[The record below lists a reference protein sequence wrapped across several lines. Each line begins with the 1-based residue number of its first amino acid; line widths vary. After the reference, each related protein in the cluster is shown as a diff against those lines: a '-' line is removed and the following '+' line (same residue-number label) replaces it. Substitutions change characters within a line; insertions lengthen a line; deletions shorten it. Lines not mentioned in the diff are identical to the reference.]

1 MVGCYRC
8 IIVAEEVRVV
18 GLEDLS
24 KMYDTIRFISGLWK
38 NAPLIAA
45 LCAILITQLSK
56 AWIHFI
62 HARIWDTH
70 KLIDAGGMPSSHAA
84 GVAALTT
91 ALGYVVGPSS
101 PIFATAVVF
110 TAIVM
115 YDAGGIRRHAGEHAV
130 LLNRIAMEMSQAAT
144 GVIPEEAPNEQE
156 GERLKE
162 ILGHE
167 PKEVV
172 AGAMIGILVGVL
184 FGKWW

>member
-1 MVGCYRC
+1 MPN
-8 IIVAEEVRVV
+8 EFRVV
-18 GLEDLS
+18 DLEDLYD
-24 KMYDTIRFISGLWK
+24 MYDIIHFILGLWE

-45 LCAILITQLSK
+45 LCAILLTQVSK
-56 AWIHFI
+56 VWVHFVQT
-62 HARIWDTH
+62 RVWDTH
-70 KLIDAGGMPSSHAA
+70 KVIDAGGMPSSHAA

-91 ALGYVVGPSS
+91 TLAYVVGPAS

-130 LLNRIAMEMSQAAT
+130 LLNRIAMEMSQST
-144 GVIPEEAPNEQE
+144 TDFYTEDVSNELE

-172 AGAMIGILVGVL
+172 AGAMIGILIGIL

>member
-1 MVGCYRC
+1 M
-8 IIVAEEVRVV
+8 
-18 GLEDLS
+18 
-24 KMYDTIRFISGLWK
+24 
-38 NAPLIAA
+38 
-45 LCAILITQLSK
+45 ITQISK
-56 AWIHFI
+56 AWIHFVQS
-62 HARIWDTH
+62 RVWDLH
-70 KLIDAGGMPSSHAA
+70 KVIDAGGMPSSHAA
-84 GVAALTT
+84 GVVALTT
-91 ALGYVVGPSS
+91 ALAYVVGPSS

-130 LLNRIAMEMSQAAT
+130 LLNRIAMEMSQTTT
-144 GVIPEEAPNEQE
+144 GVFTEETANEQE

-172 AGAMIGILVGVL
+172 AGALIGVIVGIL

>member
-1 MVGCYRC
+1 MQD
-8 IIVAEEVRVV
+8 I
-18 GLEDLS
+18 
-24 KMYDTIRFISGLWK
+24 IRFVQGLWE

-45 LCAILITQLSK
+45 LCAIVVTQLLK
-56 AWIHFI
+56 VPIHLI
-62 HARIWDTH
+62 QTRSWDFH
-70 KLIDAGGMPSSHAA
+70 KVIDAGGMPSSHSA

-91 ALGYVVGPSS
+91 ALAYVVGPQS

-130 LLNRIAMEMSQAAT
+130 LLNRIAMEISQSAGADT
-144 GVIPEEAPNEQE
+144 YAVAQEQE

-172 AGAMIGILVGVL
+172 VGAIVGILIGAA

>member
-1 MVGCYRC
+1 
-8 IIVAEEVRVV
+8 
-18 GLEDLS
+18 
-24 KMYDTIRFISGLWK
+24 MYDIVHFILGLWK
-38 NAPLIAA
+38 NTPLIAA
-45 LCAILITQLSK
+45 LCAILITQISK
-56 AWIHFI
+56 AWIHFVQS
-62 HARIWDTH
+62 RVWDLH
-70 KLIDAGGMPSSHAA
+70 KVIDAGGMPSSHAA
-84 GVAALTT
+84 GVVALTT
-91 ALGYVVGPSS
+91 ALAYVVGPAS

-130 LLNRIAMEMSQAAT
+130 LLNRIAMEMSQATT
-144 GVIPEEAPNEQE
+144 GMLEETANEQE

-172 AGAMIGILVGVL
+172 AGALIGIVVGVM

>member
-1 MVGCYRC
+1 
-8 IIVAEEVRVV
+8 
-18 GLEDLS
+18 
-24 KMYDTIRFISGLWK
+24 MYDIIQFISGLWK

-45 LCAILITQLSK
+45 LCAILITQVSK
-56 AWIHFI
+56 AFI
-62 HARIWDTH
+62 HMVRARVWDLH
-70 KLIDAGGMPSSHAA
+70 KVIDAGGMPSSHAA
-84 GVAALTT
+84 GVVALTT
-91 ALGYVVGPSS
+91 TLAYVVGPSS

-130 LLNRIAMEMSQAAT
+130 LLNRIAMEMSQTAT
-144 GVIPEEAPNEQE
+144 GEFQDEAANEQE

-172 AGAMIGILVGVL
+172 AGAIIGIIVGVL